1 MSKGVGA
8 AIALDAGDA
17 GAQTAA
23 MHADDE
29 AARVLALIRRHGW
42 NATSFQVLEPGYRYW
57 FTGDAN
63 EDAACVAYVDSGRT
77 WVAAGAPIAAESQLA
92 QVTAEFMQAAAK
104 ARRKVV
110 FFGVEDRFVRATGL
124 PAFKIGEQPT
134 WDPARWDAGIRAS
147 RSLREQLRRARAKGV
162 VVRSVGPPELAPGS
176 PMRAAIDGLVRRW
189 LASRAMAPMGFLVDI
204 EPYRFAEERRYWA
217 AEVDGRLVGFV
228 AAVPIFAR
236 GRDGQIPAGASA
248 ATGGAWLV
256 EDLLRAP
263 EAPNGMNEL
272 LIDTAMRAFA
282 DAGATF
288 VTLGMVPLAGV
299 ERWLARVRDATRVFY
314 DFAGLDAFKSK
325 LRPSARDPVLLAH
338 APGMRPLFALRAVL
352 TAFARGSLWRFG
364 VATVA
369 RGGPHALATLAAL
382 LVPWTVLLA
391 LAPARWFPSAAV
403 QLAWVGFDVLLAG
416 ALFTLARRWRTTLG
430 RVVALAVSCDVALTL
445 AQAIAWNWP
454 RRGDVW
460 DVLVIAVACLAPA
473 LGAVVVWGA
482 LRRGDVLVGRRSRAR
497 R

>member
-1 MSKGVGA
+1 
-8 AIALDAGDA
+8 
-17 GAQTAA
+17 
-23 MHADDE
+23 MHDDE
-29 AARVLALIRRHGW
+29 VAETAETDRVLALIRRHGW

-57 FTGDAN
+57 FVGDAA
-63 EDAACVAYVDSGRT
+63 DTACVAYVDTGRT
-77 WVAAGAPIAAESQLA
+77 WVAAGAPIAAQEDLA
-92 QVTAEFMQAAAK
+92 GVTAMFMQAAAK

-110 FFGVEDRFVRATGL
+110 FFGVEDRFVTASGL

-162 VVRSVGPPELAPGS
+162 VVRPVAAAELVPGS
-176 PMRAAIDGLVRRW
+176 PLRAAIDVLVRRW

-204 EPYRFAEERRYWA
+204 EPYRFAQERRYWA

-236 GRDGQIPAGASA
+236 GRDGLIDAHADA
-248 ATGGAWLV
+248 TTGGAWLV

-272 LIDTAMRAFA
+272 LIDNAMRSFA
-282 DAGATF
+282 KDGATF

-299 ERWLARVRDATRVFY
+299 DRWLARVRDATRVFY

-325 LRPSARDPVLLAH
+325 LRPTARDPVLLAH
-338 APGMRPLFALRAVL
+338 APGMLPLFALQAVL
-352 TAFARGSLWRFG
+352 TAFARGSLLRFG

-369 RGGPHALATLAAL
+369 RGGPHTLGALAAL
-382 LVPWTVLLA
+382 LVPWTVMLA
-391 LAPARWFPSAAV
+391 LAPGHWFPSDAV
-403 QLAWVGFDVLLAG
+403 QAGWVVFDGVLAG
-416 ALFTLARRWRTTLG
+416 ALFALARRWRRVPG
-430 RVVALAVSCDVALTL
+430 RVVAAAISVDVALTL
-445 AQAIAWNWP
+445 TQAIAWNWP
-454 RRGDVW
+454 RRGGLGDA
-460 DVLVIAVACLAPA
+460 LVIAVACLAPA

-482 LRRGDVLVGRRSRAR
+482 LHRGDVLVGRRGRAR